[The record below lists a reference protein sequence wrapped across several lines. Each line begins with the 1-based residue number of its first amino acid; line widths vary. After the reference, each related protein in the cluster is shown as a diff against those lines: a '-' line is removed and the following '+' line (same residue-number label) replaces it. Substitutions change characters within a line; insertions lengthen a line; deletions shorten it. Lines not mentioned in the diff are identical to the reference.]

1 MDCAK
6 AELADCDVNTTF
18 VDTVTAPD
26 LSHTIANLKN
36 YTEYNIEIELFNG
49 RESGPKSPVI
59 VIYTDED
66 GRHTPKLSLKIF
78 GTKQIFYF
86 FNPILTMNQESDT
99 YGTMLGANDQ
109 SSQKYHQI

>member
-1 MDCAK
+1 MDCQK

-26 LSHTIANLKN
+26 LTHTIANLKN

-49 RESGPKSPVI
+49 QAAGPKSPVI

-66 GRHTPKLSLKIF
+66 STFSSIEYNSSISLRLKYQEILME
-78 GTKQIFYF
+78 KF
-86 FNPILTMNQESDT
+86 FEIYKFTER
-99 YGTMLGANDQ
+99 
-109 SSQKYHQI
+109 